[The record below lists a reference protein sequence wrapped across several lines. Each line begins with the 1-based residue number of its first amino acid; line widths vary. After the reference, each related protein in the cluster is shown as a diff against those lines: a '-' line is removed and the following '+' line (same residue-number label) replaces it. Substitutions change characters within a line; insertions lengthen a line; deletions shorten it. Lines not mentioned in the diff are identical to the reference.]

1 MCCMELVTLLWRG
14 SEWSLASPCFEHL
27 SLPLQRILVCFPV
40 TVIITKTKS
49 DLGKKGSTWLVLPDQ
64 NPSLMEV
71 GAEGPGSKKH
81 GGKLGW
87 RDLGS
92 GSLEGS
98 QDGGT
103 QEQEAWRAMRQRDP
117 GAGSLEE
124 CCSLFG
130 LLD

>member
-27 SLPLQRILVCFPV
+27 SLPLQRVLVCFPV

-49 DLGKKGSTWLVLPDQ
+49 DSGKKGSTWLVLPDQ
-64 NPSLMEV
+64 NPLLTEV

-81 GGKLGW
+81 GGKLRW

-103 QEQEAWRAMRQRDP
+103 QEQEAWRDMRQRDP

-124 CCSLFG
+124 CCLLFG
-130 LLD
+130 LLG